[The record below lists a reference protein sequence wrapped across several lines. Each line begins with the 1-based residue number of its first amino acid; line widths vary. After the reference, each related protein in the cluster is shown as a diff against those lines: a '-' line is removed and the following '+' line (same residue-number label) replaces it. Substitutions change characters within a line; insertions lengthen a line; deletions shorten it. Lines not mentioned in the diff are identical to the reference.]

1 MAKKND
7 NSSDIAALTKAQA
20 KAELKRLAEEIAE
33 HDRLYYQH
41 DAPVISDSDYDKLR
55 RRLEAVEKR
64 FPDLVTAATPSAK
77 VGAAALEKFGKV
89 RHRVPML
96 SLNNAFSTDEVED
109 FVARVRRLLGLA
121 PDEPLEFTAE
131 PKIDGLSVSLRYDK

>member
-1 MAKKND
+1 MAKKTATP
-7 NSSDIAALTKAQA
+7 SDIAALTKTQA

-77 VGAAALEKFGKV
+77 VGAAALEKFGGDHIDEFRRNFDGFQSTVGPRTV
-89 RHRVPML
+89 R
-96 SLNNAFSTDEVED
+96 D
-109 FVARVRRLLGLA
+109 
-121 PDEPLEFTAE
+121 
-131 PKIDGLSVSLRYDK
+131 